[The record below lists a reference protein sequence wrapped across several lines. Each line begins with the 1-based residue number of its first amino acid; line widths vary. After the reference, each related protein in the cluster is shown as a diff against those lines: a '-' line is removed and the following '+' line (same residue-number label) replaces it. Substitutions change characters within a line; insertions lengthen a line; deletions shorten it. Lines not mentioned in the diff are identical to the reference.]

1 MQTDYI
7 PRADAGFDIF
17 QANFMPYVQPKLAT
31 WSIPSAE
38 FAPLTA
44 LRTAWN
50 TAWDKA
56 KNKDTR
62 SRADVQTKRLARR
75 AYQAALRKFIKQW
88 VAFNSKVSDADREAL
103 GLKVKDV
110 EPTPMPVPDRAP
122 DITIDAIKHLSHKL
136 RLTDPANPHTQ
147 SKPKG
152 TRAIQIFRYFGDNA
166 PADIAQ
172 YQFVGDATRFL
183 FESKFVLAD
192 VGKSVWY
199 IARYINTRGIRD
211 HGATRRAPQSHSRS
225 LRQAF
230 D

>member
-1 MQTDYI
+1 MGARDYM
-7 PRADAGFDIF
+7 PTGDAAFDIF
-17 QANFMPYVQPKLAT
+17 QLNLMSIVQPKLTT
-31 WSIPSAE
+31 WSIPTTE
-38 FAPLTA
+38 FTA
-44 LRTAWN
+44 LTTLQTAWN

-62 SRADVQTKRLARR
+62 SRADVAAKKAARK
-75 AYQAALRKFIKQW
+75 AYQSALRKFVRQW
-88 VAFNSKVSDADREAL
+88 LAFNSKVSDADREAL

-152 TRAIQIFRYFGDNA
+152 VKSIQVFRFIGSAA
-166 PADIAQ
+166 PSDVSQ
-172 YQFVGDATRFL
+172 YQYVGDATRFL

-199 IARYINTRGIRD
+199 IARYINTRGIP
-211 HGATRRAPQSHSRS
+211 GPWSNSVTATIA
-225 LRQAF
+225 
-230 D
+230 